1 MLKSSIL
8 VEIMSKNGQIIK
20 NNPDFYIN
28 FSLYD
33 FLQPKVEEIG
43 QKSKKIFFFRNM
55 KIFSKKK
62 FTQKFPKKIP
72 SISKVSDYWFHEIN
86 VFGKLWFRYL
96 NLLAPFDEI
105 IFSNYNLCYSIENG
119 VFLKKLKICHFYCC
133 LSNFWR

>member
-1 MLKSSIL
+1 MLFKCFFGILEGLRQFFEDKKEKKSRAESSGKIFLKMLKSSIL
-8 VEIMSKNGQIIK
+8 VELMSKNGQIIK

-43 QKSKKIFFFRNM
+43 QKLKKTFFFRNM

-72 SISKVSDYWFHEIN
+72 SISKVSDY
-86 VFGKLWFRYL
+86 
-96 NLLAPFDEI
+96 
-105 IFSNYNLCYSIENG
+105 
-119 VFLKKLKICHFYCC
+119 
-133 LSNFWR
+133 